1 MSDNVNII
9 VQDTINEIVV
19 NTAVIVE
26 TIDINVQ
33 TPIDEVTIITNP
45 NNYIVNINRVIG
57 QQVQSDWNQN
67 DDQEPDYI
75 KNKPTIPGAQEQS
88 DWNETD
94 VNKPPFIKNKPV
106 VPTQTSELI
115 NNGDGSSGSYF
126 LTEANIVPQVNSD
139 WNAVG
144 GKAEIFNKPTI
155 PAEQVN
161 SDWNAVG
168 GKAEIFNKPT
178 IPSISGLATTTYVD
192 QQDALKVDKVTG
204 YGLSQND
211 FTNTLKTK
219 LAGIEAGAQVNVN
232 ADWNA
237 TTGDAEILNKPTIP
251 SITNLVPYTGATLD
265 VQLGPQTL
273 SSGGRDE
280 TLISPTGLSI
290 VDDRNG
296 PSQEVTIA
304 PNEIIVRD
312 ITNSQDVRILSN
324 GIQFFD
330 STFQQTAFPPT
341 GGTSSQYIKG
351 DGTLA
356 PFPSITGGGA
366 SVSYYLNGSVSQ
378 GTIGGVAYKEINSV
392 PVIGAGTD
400 FTINANGYIA
410 QFITDV
416 GDPNKLLIPAGNWN
430 FETYFNASS
439 GGGSPRF
446 YIELY
451 KYDGTNFTL
460 IASNSANP
468 EYITGGTNVDLYF
481 SALAIPQTTLLAT
494 DRLAVRFYVIHSGRT
509 ITMHTENS
517 NLSQIITT
525 FSTGLTALNG
535 LTSQT
540 QNFAVGTSGS
550 DFNISSV
557 TDTHTFNLP
566 TASASN
572 RGALSSTNWSTFN
585 NKQDALVSGTNIK
598 SVNGISL
605 LGSGDLSVK
614 GVHALVKPSVGSS
627 VTASV
632 NSGSLSAQAQTA
644 NRLIVSPFIPA
655 QTITCS
661 SLFINVTTLSLL
673 TNAQILIYSNL
684 NGKPDTKIYQSAN
697 LDCSTTGLKTAA
709 TTQTFEA
716 GVTYWIGVHTSGTQS
731 LSVLSQP
738 SLLTIFNSG
747 ITQITALFSLPT
759 YGSAPTIFG
768 VPSNT
773 NGTMPLV
780 GITI

>member
-45 NNYIVNINRVIG
+45 NNYIVNINRIIG
-57 QQVQSDWNQN
+57 EQVQSDWNQN
-67 DDQEPDYI
+67 DSQEPDYI

-94 VNKPPFIKNKPV
+94 VNKPPYIKNKPAI
-106 VPTQTSELI
+106 PTQTSDLI

-178 IPSISGLATTTYVD
+178 IPSISGLATITYVD

-219 LAGIEAGAQVNVN
+219 LDGIEAGAQVNVN

-280 TLISPTGLSI
+280 TLISPTGISV

-304 PNEIIVRD
+304 PNEIKVRN
-312 ITNSQDVRILSN
+312 ITNNQDVRILSN

-330 STFQQTAFPPT
+330 TSFQQSAFPPT
-341 GGTSSQYIKG
+341 GGTDLQYIKG
-351 DGTLA
+351 NGTLET
-356 PFPSITGGGA
+356 FPTNFVVKNADITGATKTKITYDSKGLVTSGTDATTNDIADSTNKRYQTENQKLYNDATSSIQTQLNAKANDNAVVHLTGIETITGQKTFNPAITASGA
-366 SVSYYLNGSVSQ
+366 IAK
-378 GTIGGVAYKEINSV
+378 GTILTPTLTAAANGDTLVGLDIAPTFTNGAFTGLSNYAIRHTGDIVSTVSNSYNLGNISI
-392 PVIGAGTD
+392 PYN
-400 FTINANGYIA
+400 TIYTRIIRDITQISYRSDNQGWFNNANTQTA
-410 QFITDV
+410 
-416 GDPNKLLIPAGNWN
+416 KL
-430 FETYFNASS
+430 
-439 GGGSPRF
+439 
-446 YIELY
+446 
-451 KYDGTNFTL
+451 
-460 IASNSANP
+460 
-468 EYITGGTNVDLYF
+468 
-481 SALAIPQTTLLAT
+481 
-494 DRLAVRFYVIHSGRT
+494 
-509 ITMHTENS
+509 
-517 NLSQIITT
+517 
-525 FSTGLTALNG
+525 FSTGNLVLQNG
-535 LTSQT
+535 GTFTDLPSARLQVNSTTQGILAPRMTNSQKI
-540 QNFAVGTSGS
+540 A
-550 DFNISSV
+550 ISSPATGLLAFD
-557 TDTHTFNLP
+557 TDLATLSQYNGSAWVAPYKYINTTSSVVVATVAETIVSTATIPANAFNSSDVMKFLFEIGKSTTTVGVNIRIKINTSNTLTGATTIATYTVP
-566 TASASN
+566 LANTYALMKRNFILSGGSLYGYNFTNAASITDEITSTISNNSTTYNTAST
-572 RGALSSTNWSTFN
+572 LYVFFTM
-585 NKQDALVSGTNIK
+585 Q
-598 SVNGISL
+598 
-605 LGSGDLSVK
+605 LGSTLDNATFLM
-614 GVHALVKPSVGSS
+614 
-627 VTASV
+627 
-632 NSGSLSAQAQTA
+632 A
-644 NRLIVSPFIPA
+644 N
-655 QTITCS
+655 IT
-661 SLFINVTTLSLL
+661 N
-673 TNAQILIYSNL
+673 
-684 NGKPDTKIYQSAN
+684 
-697 LDCSTTGLKTAA
+697 
-709 TTQTFEA
+709 
-716 GVTYWIGVHTSGTQS
+716 
-731 LSVLSQP
+731 
-738 SLLTIFNSG
+738 
-747 ITQITALFSLPT
+747 
-759 YGSAPTIFG
+759 
-768 VPSNT
+768 
-773 NGTMPLV
+773 
-780 GITI
+780 